1 MGFFRKHKWYVI
13 VSLAIVVAFAGA
25 ALWLYFATDTPQLG
39 PFQYQV
45 F

>member
-1 MGFFRKHKWYVI
+1 MIASFVL
-13 VSLAIVVAFAGA
+13 VAAFAAA